1 MLLMC
6 PTLLALCL
14 GWDQR
19 EKKRINMAVCVARVE
34 RQVHK

>member
-19 EKKRINMAVCVARVE
+19 AKKLNKYMLIIKTVVNP
-34 RQVHK
+34 